1 MITATIT
8 YQEKVT
14 MFEVNGHANYA
25 EYGKDIVCS
34 SVTTAVFTTL
44 GLLEKLLN
52 KNEYN
57 YTEKEGL
64 IKFETTNCSELIRTI
79 FQNFQEVLEN
89 IERQYPKNLKL
100 KIAKN

>member
-8 YQEKVT
+8 YQEKNA
-14 MFEVNGHANYA
+14 MFEISGHANYA

-44 GLLEKLLN
+44 GLLEKLL
-52 KNEYN
+52 KKDEYS

-64 IKFETTNCSELIRTI
+64 IKFQTNNSTDLIRTI

-89 IERQYPKNLKL
+89 IERQYPKNLKI